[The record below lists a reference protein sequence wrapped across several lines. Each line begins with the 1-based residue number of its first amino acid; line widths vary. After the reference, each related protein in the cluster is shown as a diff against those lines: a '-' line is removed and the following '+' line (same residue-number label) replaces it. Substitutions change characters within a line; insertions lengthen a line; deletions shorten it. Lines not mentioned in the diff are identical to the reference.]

1 MADAP
6 HIPRTLGLTDLVLLG
21 TVAIVNVNV
30 VPPVGGF
37 GRATLALWLLA
48 WLAFF
53 VPEAIAV
60 LALSRRY
67 PGEGG
72 VYLWS
77 RRHFGDLHG
86 FIAGWCYWTN
96 SLFYVPVLL
105 VYLAG
110 VAAFAGGART
120 AALVDDKWFVGGVA
134 FGWLAL
140 ITAANIRGL
149 GVGKWI
155 NNIGGAGGIVTVVLV
170 GLAAAVARSAG
181 TAATPPL
188 VQGSWLDMAGG
199 LGVMCF
205 AFLGIELAST
215 MADEVRHPRRD
226 IPRAIVITGA
236 ISLAAYLVVADA
248 LLALVPSGELGA
260 IQGVMQAVQLGAQTA
275 GASWLVAPIAVV
287 MALSI
292 GGSASAWFAGPARI
306 PFVAGLD
313 HALPAALGRLHPRWG
328 SPHIALITCA
338 IVSAAL
344 TALSLAGSSVAEA
357 YQVLLRA
364 AVVINLVPFVYTFLA
379 LMTLDTARTFERV
392 AGAIGAVVT
401 VLGIA
406 AVFLPSG
413 DVGNAVVFELKMAAG
428 VGIPIAIGLWL
439 YWRSRDVA
447 HLSPAGPR
455 RDRA

>member
-86 FIAGWCYWTN
+86 FISGWCYWTN

-155 NNIGGAGGIVTVVLV
+155 NNIGGAGGIITVVLV

-260 IQGVMQAVQLGAQTA
+260 IQGVMQAVQLGARTA

-428 VGIPIAIGLWL
+428 VGIPVAIGLWL

-447 HLSPAGPR
+447 HPSPAGPR
-455 RDRA
+455 REGA